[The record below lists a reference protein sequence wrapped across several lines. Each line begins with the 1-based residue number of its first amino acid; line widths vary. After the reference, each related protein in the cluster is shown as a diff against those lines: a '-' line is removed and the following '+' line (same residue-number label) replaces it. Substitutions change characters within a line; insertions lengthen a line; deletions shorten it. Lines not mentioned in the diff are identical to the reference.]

1 MVIPPINQLVLNL
14 NNFHYLNLVLW
25 WNFPTLPQFSHI
37 FPSFPL
43 SSHIFLYLFLWRN
56 ASPWLERSDLVRILC
71 VAAEG
76 HDATSP
82 RLHGRGWG
90 RAVSLEDELAAVEV
104 LEGVARRRKYGKIWL
119 KYGDVRPANWSNWM
133 EMHEKWME
141 VRGNGLEIEVRG
153 HGWEMEAIGHGMKWM
168 EIRGNGWKWMNK
180 YI

>member
-1 MVIPPINQLVLNL
+1 MVIHPINQLVLNL

-25 WNFPTLPQFSHI
+25 WNFPTLPQFSHMQYF
-37 FPSFPL
+37 FPLMPL
-43 SSHIFLYLFLWRN
+43 SSHIFLYFFCEETPPHGSNPAPTLCGFS
-56 ASPWLERSDLVRILC
+56 ASLLKATTRPARGSTA
-71 VAAEG
+71 AAE
-76 HDATSP
+76 DVP
-82 RLHGRGWG
+82 W
-90 RAVSLEDELAAVEV
+90 AVEV
-104 LEGVARRRKYGKIWL
+104 LEGVARRRKYGKIWQ

-141 VRGNGLEIEVRG
+141 VRGNGLEMEVRG